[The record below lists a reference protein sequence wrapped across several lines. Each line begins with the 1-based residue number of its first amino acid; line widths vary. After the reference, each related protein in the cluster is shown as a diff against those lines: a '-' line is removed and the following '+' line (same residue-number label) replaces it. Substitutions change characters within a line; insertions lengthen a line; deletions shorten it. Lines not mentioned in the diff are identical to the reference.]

1 MNLGG
6 LIGLFFGSLV
16 AGVAWLYFRRL
27 AKEKAFEDELYQEI
41 QRRSFTLSWYIS
53 FGTVYVMLVISLL
66 GGSLT
71 ALKVI
76 SIIFLVQIFSFV
88 SVLSYLQLKIFGET
102 KEGQQLSFV
111 VLFMFILLGFGLLII
126 TIFYID

>member
-16 AGVAWLYFRRL
+16 AAVAWLYFRRL

-53 FGTVYVMLVISLL
+53 FGAVYVMLVISLL

>member
-53 FGTVYVMLVISLL
+53 FGAVYVMLVISLL